1 MGIII
6 GDTVELDNG
15 LSVQNAYG
23 CIGANS
29 IVINKI
35 KEPVYEQV
43 TATEGEG
50 ESDDPILTNN
60 ITGYTDS
67 FTLQGKARVW
77 VDKEKREESNS
88 FLFSKNITLNYT
100 DSSFLDS
107 NVYTLL
113 YNKWKEDYTTTTDD

>member
-6 GDTVELDNG
+6 GDTIELNNG

-23 CIGANS
+23 CIGTNS

-35 KEPVYEQV
+35 KDPVYEEV
-43 TATEGEG
+43 TTTEGVSEG
-50 ESDDPILTNN
+50 EDPIFTST
-60 ITGYTDS
+60 ITGYTDR
-67 FTLQGKARVW
+67 FTLEGKARIW
-77 VDKEKREESNS
+77 INKEKREESNN
-88 FLFSKNITLNYT
+88 FLLSKNIIINYT
-100 DSSFLDS
+100 DSSFLES

>member
-6 GDTVELDNG
+6 GDTIELNNG

-35 KEPVYEQV
+35 KDPVYEQV
-43 TATEGEG
+43 TTTEGE
-50 ESDDPILTNN
+50 DPIFTST
-60 ITGYTDS
+60 ITGYTDR
-67 FTLQGKARVW
+67 FTLEGNARVW
-77 VDKEKREESNS
+77 INKEKREESNS
-88 FLFSKNITLNYT
+88 FLFSKNILINYT

>member
-6 GDTVELDNG
+6 GDTIELNNG

-35 KEPVYEQV
+35 KDPVYEQV
-43 TATEGEG
+43 TTTEGEG
-50 ESDDPILTNN
+50 GDPIFTST
-60 ITGYTDS
+60 ITGYTDR
-67 FTLQGKARVW
+67 FTLEGNARVW
-77 VDKEKREESNS
+77 INKEKREESNS
-88 FLFSKNITLNYT
+88 FLFSKNILLNYT

-107 NVYTLL
+107 NVYSLL
-113 YNKWKEDYTTTTDD
+113 YTKWKEDYTTTTDD